1 MSDTERR
8 RPRAIDLDPVPAS
21 PRADVPDPKRVPPQD
36 RTRDDRARGPA
47 DVATPR
53 ADASVRRPRAV
64 EADAIRFEPDVF
76 ALEAERE
83 LETLAVAATPKR
95 RGRWLAIAGSALL
108 GLVGIAFGLWVESLV
123 SRLFALAPWAGFVGL
138 ALAILLLFALFVVAA
153 RELIG
158 LRRLETRAELRMRS
172 EAARLANDDAAARK
186 IAADLAT
193 TFSNR
198 PETARGRQMLEG
210 SARDIM
216 DAADRLA
223 LIEQHLLS
231 PLDREARRIVLAGA
245 KRVSIVTAVAPRAF
259 IDIAY
264 VVIENARTVRAVAML
279 YGVRPGRIGFLK
291 LFKDVIGHLA
301 VTGAIAVGDS
311 VVGEALGHGIV
322 SRISSRFGEG
332 VVNGLLTARLGISAM
347 DLCRPLPFQATPR
360 PTIGGIAGDLARA
373 ATTQRADK
381 SLR

>member
-8 RPRAIDLDPVPAS
+8 RPRVVDLDPVPERAVGTSAS
-21 PRADVPDPKRVPPQD
+21 TAHDPSRFQTYGQAQATDPVFEPDI
-36 RTRDDRARGPA
+36 
-47 DVATPR
+47 
-53 ADASVRRPRAV
+53 RRPRVV
-64 EADAIRFEPDVF
+64 EPDAIRFEPDVF

-83 LETLAVAATPKR
+83 LDALATVPLPRR
-95 RGRWLAIAGSALL
+95 RGRWLAVAGSALL
-108 GLVGIAFGLWVESLV
+108 GLLGIAFGLWVESLV

-138 ALAILLLFALFVVAA
+138 ALAALLLLALFIVAA

-158 LRRLETRAELRMRS
+158 LRRLETRTELRMRA

-186 IAADLAT
+186 ITSDLVS
-193 TFSNR
+193 TFSDR
-198 PETARGRQMLEG
+198 PETARGRDMLD
-210 SARDIM
+210 SSSRDIM
-216 DAADRLA
+216 DASDRLA
-223 LIEQHLLS
+223 LIEAHLLD

-347 DLCRPLPFQATPR
+347 DLCRPLPFHATPR
-360 PTIGGIAGDLARA
+360 PTIGGIASDLARA
-373 ATTQRADK
+373 ATSQRASK
-381 SLR
+381 SVR